1 MSDLFEKIS
10 SFELSGAIVSLLQNV
25 GVELSKDSIGFVST
39 MVVTFKVAF
48 CATTV
53 LLIVGIPLAYWL
65 AHTKSRV
72 RVAIETIVSMPLV
85 LPPSVLGFYLLMA
98 FSKKNS
104 AIGRY
109 LDERFDFQ
117 LVFSFEGLVL
127 GSVIFSLPFM
137 VHPIQ
142 SGFSSLSVSLREAAA
157 TLGAGRLKTL
167 LFVLLPN
174 MKSSLLVGAV
184 LSFAHTVGEFGV
196 VMMIGGS
203 RPGVT
208 KVASIA
214 IYEEVEGL
222 NYALAHKYAF
232 TLFAI
237 TFAMLLCV
245 YILNRRFAR
254 ANVL

>member
-1 MSDLFEKIS
+1 MI
-10 SFELSGAIVSLLQNV
+10 
-25 GVELSKDSIGFVST
+25 
-39 MVVTFKVAF
+39 VTFKLAF
-48 CATTV
+48 WTTIF
-53 LLIVGIPLAYWL
+53 LLIVGVPLAYWL
-65 AHTKSRV
+65 AHTKSRA
-72 RVAIETIVSMPLV
+72 RVLFEAIVSMPLV
-85 LPPSVLGFYLLMA
+85 LPPSVLGFYLLIT

-109 LDERFDFQ
+109 LDEHFDFQ
-117 LVFSFEGLVL
+117 LVFSFEGLIL

-157 TLGAGRLKTL
+157 TLGASRLKTL
-167 LFVLLPN
+167 FFVLLPN
-174 MKSSLLVGAV
+174 MKSSLLTGIV

-203 RPGVT
+203 KPGVT

-222 NYALAHKYAF
+222 NYSLAHTYAF

-237 TFAMLLCV
+237 TFSLLICV

-254 ANVL
+254 ANAI

>member
-1 MSDLFEKIS
+1 MSPLETSAPFN
-10 SFELSGAIVSLLQNV
+10 LSAAIVDLLARL
-25 GVELSKDSIGFVST
+25 GVELSRDSIGFIST
-39 MVVTFKVAF
+39 MTLTFKLAF
-48 CATTV
+48 CATIT
-53 LLIVGIPLAYWL
+53 LLIIGVPLAYWL
-65 AHTKSRV
+65 SHTKSRA
-72 RVAIETIVSMPLV
+72 RVVIETIVSMPLV

-109 LDERFDFQ
+109 LDEHFDFQ

-137 VHPIQ
+137 IHPIQ
-142 SGFSSLSVSLREAAA
+142 SGFSALSASLREAAA

-167 LFVLLPN
+167 FLVLLPN
-174 MKSSLLVGAV
+174 MKSSLLTGIV

-203 RPGVT
+203 KPGVT

-237 TFAMLLCV
+237 TFALLLCV

-254 ANVL
+254 ASAL